1 VLTDA
6 DRAYMTAGL
15 RAIRD
20 DRPVSIVIRSGSTT
34 LAAQTVRIAR
44 GGNVQAGSVD
54 VAGVQGAIVPVVV
67 VGDAALN
74 IRPQD
79 RFTVGGILYEVT
91 AIHPNR
97 DHGGAGA
104 GEDGA
109 LVAKAAS
116 KAGIRWQRPPSE
128 LATAMER
135 YGDRVLT
142 TVAAIAQYSATQMQ
156 NDAKA
161 NATWVDRTG
170 NARTGLFGTSEADF
184 AAKVVTIYLS
194 HGVGLDYGLWLEIAA
209 SGKWGIVM
217 KTMQSHYEP
226 LMQMLR
232 EAFA

>member
-1 VLTDA
+1 
-6 DRAYMTAGL
+6 M
-15 RAIRD
+15 
-20 DRPVSIVIRSGSTT
+20 
-34 LAAQTVRIAR
+34 
-44 GGNVQAGSVD
+44 
-54 VAGVQGAIVPVVV
+54 
-67 VGDAALN
+67 
-74 IRPQD
+74 
-79 RFTVGGILYEVT
+79 
-91 AIHPNR
+91 
-97 DHGGAGA
+97 
-104 GEDGA
+104 
-109 LVAKAAS
+109 AKAAS

-128 LATAMER
+128 LATALER

-194 HGVGLDYGLWLEIAA
+194 HGAVIDYGVWLELSH
-209 SGKWGIVM
+209 SGSYAVIM
-217 KTMQSHYEP
+217 RTMQAHYEP